1 MRAAEGAMAQGK
13 VDDAEASAN
22 EAREALEEALGAGKS
37 ELERLRRARDF
48 AKMQNEQD
56 GTRDKTVD
64 LASLLEKPP
73 PLAAAEDGTV
83 PGRQEIRAA
92 AGDMSDASSSL
103 GAGEAGRAGESQQQ
117 AIQRLNQGRERLEEH
132 MEAVRQ
138 AARDR
143 ILGYLRERFTHMLT
157 EQRAIRKE
165 TESLDLKLTAHR
177 LAAARSGSAA
187 EIDRRDRQA
196 AIALASREEDL
207 RVIAGD
213 IVDLLTEVGSTVVF
227 PELVAEIGEDL
238 GNLHGKLERIET
250 GALTQRIQKEVEEAC
265 EEILAALEQ
274 AQKNAAPPN
283 PNQGRSN
290 PSGMG
295 PLLAKS
301 QELKMVR
308 ALQMRVNKRTRD
320 FDLDRPETDEL
331 PPELKIQVQAIAKK
345 QKEIEGI
352 LRKVASSGR

>member
-1 MRAAEGAMAQGK
+1 
-13 VDDAEASAN
+13 
-22 EAREALEEALGAGKS
+22 
-37 ELERLRRARDF
+37 
-48 AKMQNEQD
+48 
-56 GTRDKTVD
+56 
-64 LASLLEKPP
+64 
-73 PLAAAEDGTV
+73 
-83 PGRQEIRAA
+83 
-92 AGDMSDASSSL
+92 
-103 GAGEAGRAGESQQQ
+103 
-117 AIQRLNQGRERLEEH
+117 
-132 MEAVRQ
+132 
-138 AARDR
+138 
-143 ILGYLRERFTHMLT
+143 
-157 EQRAIRKE
+157 
-165 TESLDLKLTAHR
+165 TAHR

-290 PSGMG
+290 PSGM
-295 PLLAKS
+295 
-301 QELKMVR
+301 
-308 ALQMRVNKRTRD
+308 
-320 FDLDRPETDEL
+320 
-331 PPELKIQVQAIAKK
+331 
-345 QKEIEGI
+345 
-352 LRKVASSGR
+352 